1 MNDYL
6 EDVERTLA
14 QLTRS
19 SRVSVTMII
28 LSAVL
33 LLGSVVY
40 SATRLAPLE
49 REVAAK
55 RDEIAAL
62 EATKRLREREVAEA
76 EQRLANLRGN
86 IENLYA
92 VRLTEG
98 DRVFE
103 LRASARA
110 TDRTSAQGPLYDF
123 SVFIN
128 ADRSTVDSIESVTY
142 LFDHPTFR
150 RKTQTSTDPSDNF
163 KVGYLGWGCLT
174 NVTAKVQFESG
185 EQSDIKFN
193 MCQSLGPQWWQEK
206 DIEEPSIPEGGDDVV
221 RKITKK
227 RRIDE
232 EALNADSPVQ
242 KMAPNSNTG
251 VEKRAPE

>member
-19 SRVSVTMII
+19 SRVSMTMII
-28 LSAVL
+28 VSAVL

-49 REVAAK
+49 KEVAAK

-62 EATKRLREREVAEA
+62 EVTKRQREREIAEA

-92 VRLTEG
+92 VRLTRG

-128 ADRSTVDSIESVTY
+128 ADKSTIDTIESVNY

-150 RKTQTSTDPSDNF
+150 RKTQTSTDPSSNF

-185 EQSDIKFN
+185 EQSEIEFN

-206 DIEEPSIPEGGDDVV
+206 DIAEPAIPEGGDELV

-227 RRIDE
+227 RPIDE
-232 EALNADSPVQ
+232 EAVNTDSPVQ
-242 KMAPNSNTG
+242 KMAPDSHRSI
-251 VEKRAPE
+251 EKRAPE

>member
-1 MNDYL
+1 MSDYL

-14 QLTRS
+14 QLTKS

-49 REVAAK
+49 KEAAVK
-55 RDEIAAL
+55 RSEIAAL
-62 EATKRLREREVAEA
+62 KVTKRQMEREIVSE
-76 EQRLANLRGN
+76 RRHLADLRSN
-86 IENLYA
+86 IEQLYA
-92 VRLTEG
+92 VRVTEQ
-98 DRVFE
+98 DKIFE

-110 TDRTSAQGPLYDF
+110 TDRTGSQGPLYNF

-128 ADRSTVDSIESVTY
+128 AAQSTIDSIESVTY
-142 LFDHPTFR
+142 SFDHPTFR
-150 RKTQTSTDPSDNF
+150 QRAQTADSPSNNF

-174 NVTAKVQFESG
+174 NVSAQVQFESG
-185 EQSDIKFN
+185 EQSEIEFN
-193 MCQSLGPQWWQEK
+193 MCQSLGPQWWH
-206 DIEEPSIPEGGDDVV
+206 EEEVDEPAVPEGGEEVV

-227 RRIDE
+227 RAINV
-232 EALNADSPVQ
+232 EAENPDSPVQ
-242 KMAPNSNTG
+242 KMAPNSNIG

>member
-6 EDVERTLA
+6 EDLERTLT
-14 QLTRS
+14 QLTRN

-28 LSAVL
+28 FSAVL

-40 SATRLAPLE
+40 SVTRLAPLE
-49 REVAAK
+49 KEVAAK
-55 RDEIAAL
+55 RDEIATL
-62 EATKRLREREVAEA
+62 EDTKRQRELEVAAA

-98 DRVFE
+98 DSVFE

-110 TDRTSAQGPLYDF
+110 TDRTSARGPLYDF

-128 ADRSTVDSIESVTY
+128 AARSTIDAIERVTY

-150 RKTQTSTDPSDNF
+150 RKTQTSTDPSNNF

-174 NVTAKVQFESG
+174 NVSAKVQFESG
-185 EQSDIKFN
+185 EESEIKFN

-206 DIEEPSIPEGGDDVV
+206 DIQEPAIPESGEEVV

-232 EALNADSPVQ
+232 EAVNADNPVQ
-242 KMAPNSNTG
+242 KMAPSSNIG